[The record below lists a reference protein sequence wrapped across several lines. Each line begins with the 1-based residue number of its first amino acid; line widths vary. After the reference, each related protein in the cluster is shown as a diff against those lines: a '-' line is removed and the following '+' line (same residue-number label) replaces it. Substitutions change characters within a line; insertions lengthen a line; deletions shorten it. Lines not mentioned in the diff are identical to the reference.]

1 MATKANDYAAA
12 ISDIVTDMP
21 TSSTGSYIFDYD
33 IPFYAIV
40 FKGYVPI
47 TTESINL
54 SSNSNELLLKAVESG
69 CGLNYTLTQR
79 WDNSLIDAN
88 YPYFYNSV
96 YENVKDRIISNY
108 SKLSGYYDKILG
120 AHIAEHAVLEE
131 NLRKTA
137 FDNGITVYV
146 NYGDSAV
153 ATPDGEV
160 DAHDYLV
167 LESPS

>member
-12 ISDIVTDMP
+12 ISDIITDIP

-33 IPFYAIV
+33 IPFYALV
-40 FKGYVPI
+40 FKGYIPI

-69 CGLNYTLTQR
+69 CGLNYTVTQR

-96 YENVKDRIISNY
+96 YENVKDRIISDY
-108 SKLSGYYDKILG
+108 SKLSDYYDKIL
-120 AHIAEHAVLEE
+120 
-131 NLRKTA
+131 
-137 FDNGITVYV
+137 
-146 NYGDSAV
+146 
-153 ATPDGEV
+153 
-160 DAHDYLV
+160 
-167 LESPS
+167 